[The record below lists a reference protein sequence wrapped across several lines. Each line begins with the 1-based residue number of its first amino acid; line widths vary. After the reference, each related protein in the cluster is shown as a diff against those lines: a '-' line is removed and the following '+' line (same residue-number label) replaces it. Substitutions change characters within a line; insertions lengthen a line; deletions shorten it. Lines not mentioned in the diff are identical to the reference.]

1 MTVQILLEGL
11 FHPVDVVLPQSV
23 PCVLRA
29 VSLLV
34 LVEAADRWCRPGFKL
49 ARIGEVLV
57 RFVKTVNAPFKPGAS
72 AGDGHIAWHTE
83 NLAVHGLVR
92 S

>member
-1 MTVQILLEGL
+1 MAVQILLESL
-11 FHPVDVVLPQSV
+11 LHPVDVVLPQSV

-34 LVEAADRWCRPGFKL
+34 LVEPADSWCRPGFKL
-49 ARIGEVLV
+49 ARIRKVLV
-57 RFVKTVNAPFKPGAS
+57 RFVKAVDAPFKSGAS

-83 NLAVHGLVR
+83 DLTVHGLVR